1 MNLSFDLYCRTYLL
15 LTRKEQT
22 GKAKKFQT
30 LLLCILKSVT
40 SPLMVNICGCKGEL
54 YCLYKNLIFMST
66 VIISLLIK
74 MTLLESRAC
83 DIINI
88 ESTPSEFKI
97 RSCNLGGDTE

>member
-1 MNLSFDLYCRTYLL
+1 
-15 LTRKEQT
+15 
-22 GKAKKFQT
+22 
-30 LLLCILKSVT
+30 
-40 SPLMVNICGCKGEL
+40 
-54 YCLYKNLIFMST
+54 MST

-97 RSCNLGGDTE
+97 RSCNLGSDTEQNKHR